1 MGNSI
6 KKSSAAPTVSQK
18 NGCRNT
24 VSSKI
29 WIVLFSRCDS
39 MDSKDR
45 YTSSAMKYLSALA
58 LALTLGSSM
67 LIVQAQPVP
76 PRGAGGLT
84 IEQII
89 DIRHPSNAVWSPD
102 GQRVAFLSERAG
114 IANIFVANAA
124 AAPGAARPLTRF
136 ADGQGAG
143 FFWSADSQRVYF
155 PRSGDLWQ
163 VAVSG
168 GEPSAVWSTPQGES
182 GITPS
187 PDGTRVAFVRSASA
201 GVSGAAAP
209 AAGRGGR
216 GAGGGELWTRSL
228 ADGKE
233 TLVLRS
239 TGTPVG
245 GVGWSPDGQSLLYTS
260 GGQTIRHEQTPQYS
274 GSKIIYTISE
284 NVPGETNLVPAAGG
298 TPKSL
303 GAGAGGGFGGRRWL
317 DARHFVVD
325 RTSADFKKR
334 TTSLVDIGGGA
345 AKVLHEDVEERF
357 WSITGDAGAGS
368 QPSPDGKWIAFLSDR
383 DGWDHLYVMPA
394 AGGAAIQITKGKFE
408 AWRPQWS
415 PDSTRIAFD
424 ANEPDHYGDRHLYVA
439 TIGSD
444 PARATMATITSGR
457 GADIGPQWSPDGTRL
472 VFQHTDPHNSADIW
486 FADVRA
492 SGAGRSDLPITPV
505 RLSDSMPTGMDR
517 SQFVE
522 PESVSYA
529 GPDGQKVPAWLFVPK
544 GLDRTK
550 KHPAIVWIH
559 GDGVNQGYDGWH
571 VQRNYAVYYSFHQY
585 LLQKGYVVIMP
596 DYRGSIGYGKAW
608 REGVYMDV
616 GGKDAKD
623 AWMVTNYLKTL
634 PYVDMD
640 RVGVWGLS
648 YGGFFTLIAVTDQ
661 PKLFRAAVDVAGV
674 ADYAMYYEDPY
685 HGGWTASRIGTP
697 EQNPKVYEGASPL
710 SHVDRLERPLLVLHG
725 TSDVNVPY
733 LHSVRLIDELM
744 KKGKGGLV
752 SFMTYPG
759 EFHYFTREHVLRDA
773 WHRVEEFFDANLK
786 AGSTG
791 TQN

>member
-1 MGNSI
+1 M
-6 KKSSAAPTVSQK
+6 KKFFALIALSLTVGALVFIVEAAPQPSAARP
-18 NGCRNT
+18 
-24 VSSKI
+24 
-29 WIVLFSRCDS
+29 
-39 MDSKDR
+39 
-45 YTSSAMKYLSALA
+45 
-58 LALTLGSSM
+58 
-67 LIVQAQPVP
+67 
-76 PRGAGGLT
+76 GGRLT
-84 IEQII
+84 IEQLI
-89 DIRHPSNAVWSPD
+89 DIRHPSNAAWSPD
-102 GQRVAFLSERAG
+102 GRHVAFLSERAG
-114 IANIFVANAA
+114 IANIFVADVAGSSPAA
-124 AAPGAARPLTRF
+124 SGARALTTY

-143 FFWSADSQRVYF
+143 FFWSADSQHVYF

-168 GEPSAVWSTPQGES
+168 GAASAVWTTPLAES
-182 GITPS
+182 SIVPS
-187 PDGTRVAFVRSASA
+187 PDGSRVAFVRPRVTTGRASQPDSQA
-201 GVSGAAAP
+201 TP
-209 AAGRGGR
+209 AGRGGR
-216 GAGGGELWTRSL
+216 GRGGPGGASELWTRTL

-233 TLVLRS
+233 TLVVRS
-239 TGTPVG
+239 DDNPIG
-245 GVGWSPDGQSLLYTS
+245 GVGWSPDGRSLVFTY
-260 GGQTIRHEQTPQYS
+260 GGGTIRHEQTPAYS

-284 NVPGETNLVPAAGG
+284 NVPGQTNVVNVDG
-298 TPKSL
+298 TGTRTL
-303 GAGAGGGFGGRRWL
+303 GSGGGFGGRRWL
-317 DARHFVVD
+317 DAGHFLAE
-325 RTSADFKKR
+325 RTSPDFKTR
-334 TTSLVDIGGGA
+334 TTSVVALAGGEP
-345 AKVLHEDVEERF
+345 KVLHEEVADKF
-357 WSITGDAGAGS
+357 WSITGDAGA
-368 QPSPDGKWIAFLSDR
+368 QPSPDGKWVAFLSDR
-383 DGWDHLYVMPA
+383 DGWDHVYVMPA
-394 AGGAAIQITKGKFE
+394 AGGPAVQITKGKFE
-408 AWRPQWS
+408 VRGPQWS
-415 PDSTRIAFD
+415 PDGTRIAFD

-439 TIGSD
+439 AIGAD
-444 PARATMATITSGR
+444 PARATIAAVTTGR
-457 GADIGPQWSPDGTRL
+457 GTDIGPQWSPDGTRL
-472 VFQHTDPHNSADIW
+472 AYQHTDPHNSADIW
-486 FADVRA
+486 VADA
-492 SGAGRSDLPITPV
+492 KPAAKPA
-505 RLSDSMPTGMDR
+505 RLSDSMPAAMDR
-517 SQFVE
+517 SAFVE

-616 GGKDAKD
+616 GGKDAQD

-697 EQNPKVYEGASPL
+697 EQNPKVYENASPL
-710 SHVDRLERPLLVLHG
+710 SHMDRLERPLLVLHG

-733 LHSVRLIDELM
+733 LHSVRLIDELL
-744 KKGKGGLV
+744 KKGKGDLV

-773 WHRVEEFFDANLK
+773 WHRVEDFFDANLK
-786 AGSTG
+786 GGPTG